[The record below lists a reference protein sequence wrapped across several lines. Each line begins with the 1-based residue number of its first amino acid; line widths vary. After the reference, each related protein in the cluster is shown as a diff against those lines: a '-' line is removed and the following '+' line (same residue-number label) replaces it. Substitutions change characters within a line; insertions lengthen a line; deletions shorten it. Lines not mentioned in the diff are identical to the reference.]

1 VGVVGKRVGIA
12 ILRLFFYEIIT
23 RTMSENS
30 GSKFGTVILLWNHH
44 PDNERK

>member
-30 GSKFGTVILLWNHH
+30 GSKFG
-44 PDNERK
+44 